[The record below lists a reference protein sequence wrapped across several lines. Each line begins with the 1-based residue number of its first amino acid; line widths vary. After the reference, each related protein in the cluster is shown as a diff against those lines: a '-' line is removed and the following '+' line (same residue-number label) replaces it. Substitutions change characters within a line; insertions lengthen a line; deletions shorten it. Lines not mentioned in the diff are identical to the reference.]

1 MNDEIKTPVKKE
13 PPKKK
18 EPVKQM
24 TVVERSRAKRKAM
37 QK

>member
-1 MNDEIKTPVKKE
+1 MNDEMKAPVKKE

-24 TVVERSRAKRKAM
+24 TVVERSRAKTKAI
-37 QK
+37 KK